1 MTSLTSTHLQDVA
14 PVAQAPVASGSPV
27 STGTLC
33 DTLPDAIDDG
43 IYGPA
48 TPAPS
53 LPAPM
58 VSI

>member
-1 MTSLTSTHLQDVA
+1 MTPLTSTHLQDVA
-14 PVAQAPVASGSPV
+14 PVAQAPVSSGSPV
-27 STGTLC
+27 YTGALC

-48 TPAPS
+48 TPVPS
-53 LPAPM
+53 LAAP